1 MSGFA
6 DIEVSASG
14 DYVKLVAGNPV
25 TIHILSREP
34 SKEIVHWKN
43 KEKVVCFGDKGCA
56 LCAEGNKAKQRWLV
70 EVWDRNEKKVKKFEF
85 GAMIA
90 SQIKAIA
97 ELMAESQKTVH
108 DIDLRIK
115 TTGSSLETE
124 YSVLHIPMSGEIP
137 LDVTERFVVPF

>member
-1 MSGFA
+1 M
-6 DIEVSASG
+6 
-14 DYVKLVAGNPV
+14 KLL
-25 TIHILSREP
+25 T
-34 SKEIVHWKN
+34 HWKN

-97 ELMAESQKTVH
+97 ELMAEISRQKSELAEVERLKAELSAERRKKGLGPV
-108 DIDLRIK
+108 ILSNK
-115 TTGSSLETE
+115 
-124 YSVLHIPMSGEIP
+124 
-137 LDVTERFVVPF
+137 RFVLPF